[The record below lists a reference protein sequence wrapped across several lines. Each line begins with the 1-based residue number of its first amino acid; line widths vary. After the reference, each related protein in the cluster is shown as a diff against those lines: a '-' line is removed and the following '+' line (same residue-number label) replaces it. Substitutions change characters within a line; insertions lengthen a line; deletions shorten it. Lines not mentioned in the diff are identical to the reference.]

1 MRVAS
6 FPCAER
12 YGYVWG
18 ALAKPL
24 FPIPEFEEEAE
35 GFRRIDEFYEPW
47 ATSGLRVM
55 ENSFDNAHFAFV
67 HRASFGD
74 MGHPEPA
81 KSEVDEFADGF
92 VFRSEVPVVNPAIQK
107 ELLHMAE
114 ERTVR
119 QMTAR
124 WWMPFLRKLRI
135 RYPNGLVHSIVT
147 AATPIDDRT
156 SQICQWVYRNDTEE
170 QAPAEKVI
178 AFDRE
183 VTIEDK
189 RVLETTTWD
198 VPLDMAEEL
207 HMPSDRPGIEMRR
220 RFAALLAAQK
230 PFLALYIGGMGAREK
245 NFHNE
250 MAIKYGYGDA
260 AKRIQELYLAGRK
273 REAEEAVPDELADE
287 MSLVGPVARIR
298 ERFRDWEDAGV
309 TTLLVQSRQPEALR
323 LMAELTGADRGAA
336 ARG

>member
-1 MRVAS
+1 MRPTETPILARFWYPLIPVAYLADGPKPFRLLGRDLVVWRDGEGRPSLLEDRCCHRTAKLSKGFYANGVLACGYHGWEFDHAGTVVRVPQRPVDRQGRTNMRVAS

-18 ALAKPL
+18 ALAEPL

-81 KSEVDEFADGF
+81 KSEVEEFADGF
-92 VFRSEVPVVNPAIQK
+92 VFRSEVPVVNPPIQK

-156 SQICQWVYRNDTEE
+156 SQICQWVYRNDTEAE
-170 QAPAEKVI
+170 APAEKVI
-178 AFDRE
+178 AFDRQ
-183 VTIEDK
+183 VTAED
-189 RVLETTTWD
+189 RDILESTDPD
-198 VPLDMAEEL
+198 VPLDQTGREMN
-207 HMPSDRPGIEMRR
+207 MPSDKPGIIMRR
-220 RFAALLAAQK
+220 MLRALIEGEGTLAA
-230 PFLALYIGGMGAREK
+230 
-245 NFHNE
+245 
-250 MAIKYGYGDA
+250 
-260 AKRIQELYLAGRK
+260 
-273 REAEEAVPDELADE
+273 AE
-287 MSLVGPVARIR
+287 
-298 ERFRDWEDAGV
+298 
-309 TTLLVQSRQPEALR
+309 
-323 LMAELTGADRGAA
+323 
-336 ARG
+336 